1 MNTIVFTISFSIIAV
16 GMLALLLL
24 DIKMLPVAKAG
35 KVTKYYKK
43 TNLVLANMP
52 QKLIINGEKIDVHND
67 FKMIV
72 RGNSMSPYKIYDGQ
86 CIYVKKF
93 LNNDDKLNITT
104 FPVLVLNIVDNPDKS
119 DAEYKLRK
127 FIGYIKNDDNW
138 SKIFDLYKS
147 RIKIS
152 KADFIAQCTKKYNSI
167 PDKERDSLILSET
180 FDDEKKVNQYSLH
193 PSSTIFGKVEY
204 ALSK

>member
-1 MNTIVFTISFSIIAV
+1 
-16 GMLALLLL
+16 MLALLLL

-180 FDDEKKVNQYSLH
+180 FDDEKKVSQYSLH

>member
-67 FKMIV
+67 FKMI
-72 RGNSMSPYKIYDGQ
+72 RYKDPNKLFSDCFVIRCQ
-86 CIYVKKF
+86 NI
-93 LNNDDKLNITT
+93 DDHKGKLIW
-104 FPVLVLNIVDNPDKS
+104 
-119 DAEYKLRK
+119 Y
-127 FIGYIKNDDNW
+127 
-138 SKIFDLYKS
+138 
-147 RIKIS
+147 
-152 KADFIAQCTKKYNSI
+152 DFIEF
-167 PDKERDSLILSET
+167 PEV
-180 FDDEKKVNQYSLH
+180 FFLH
-193 PSSTIFGKVEY
+193 
-204 ALSK
+204 